1 MSDGRINVIA
11 TLDDKDYNKKLENMS
26 KGVKGLEKSF
36 DDSSKPIETLNRKM
50 LETASIIKENENSL
64 KKLNEQIS
72 KAPRN
77 STTKNTLITERDS
90 LKKIIDED
98 KGALFGYRQEVANL
112 RLNHTTLN
120 RELLNVRKQME
131 SLALAGKSNTKEYQE
146 LKAKAQQYTET
157 LKQVSQDTKKVVQE
171 TNQIPEATKK
181 SGRGFKDMFTTVAS
195 YFGVFTAITTV
206 IGLIKGAFN
215 TIVQFDSQLLNV
227 SKTTGLAGQELKNL
241 GVSLRYL
248 SEELK
253 VVSIS
258 KLTEYATVAG
268 QLGVKGTQ
276 DILAFT
282 KALAMLEITSN
293 ISGEEGGSQI
303 ARFLTL
309 TDGGVKNVADFGDE
323 VTKLGNNFAATEA
336 EIVKNSLAIAQN
348 TGVYKLGRQEA
359 LAYGTATKAIGVEAE
374 LTGATVGRTLA
385 VIDNILRTG
394 KNAQSFSKITGESVE
409 DLKAKFKTDPSDVLY
424 SFVKGLNT
432 INKSG
437 GSVVQ
442 TLNNIGIN
450 GDRDEKVLGS
460 LASNGFNVLTRAL
473 EDVGNASG
481 SMQSEFDTASGKIS
495 NSIEAVKV
503 SWENFILSVNGSQNT
518 IGEAISFWA
527 IKIAELIKYIGRLST
542 SWQELQRLAGEK
554 GYKRGFDFV
563 LGSETNADDAIK
575 ELYKVENARRSI
587 LNRQKQLE
595 KELENSYSGFGIT
608 SVKYWKGGRSKSDV
622 QEDIEKTKDL
632 IGEMNGQMAGYRKII
647 SGVVGVTEEVTN
659 KTDETVTKT
668 KEQLNAEKKLFNQ
681 KISFIEKVAKLEK
694 DINQSILSGRELELS
709 KITEKYADLTK
720 EAEKLNVSQSK
731 LNELRLREIEILDY
745 KRDTENIKSYLD
757 SAKSD
762 YAEFEEYKKKIGIE
776 NANEMYKE
784 ILDVSKSYQ
793 DLLTDEL
800 NNLSGRDLTDLE
812 KDRFN
817 VLSNLLIEYN
827 KNKSEEER
835 KQLQELFVNTMS
847 IEQKITVM
855 KEKYAKLNADLES
868 KFKDEELEK
877 RKKELEKQF
886 KNEIDGLSQNIVNS
900 VDDYA
905 NVADL
910 VAGSTR
916 KQIESQI
923 QSLTNFINSTASITE
938 VQRNTIQGMINN
950 LQLALPSA
958 NGESQQGAT
967 SSVINEFN
975 QITNEVY
982 NLNKA
987 IEDLKTQGGSNVD
1000 AFASDIAKLQ
1010 ARIDG
1015 LNSRKIDLKFE
1026 FIKAGGKD
1034 LENLGNQFIE
1044 LSQSIGGTNNVLGG
1058 FLSLIGGIARTSGSV
1073 LSSLGSIG
1081 GAFKNIKDQGGLG
1094 SIFSAGSEKGGFL
1107 GGLGSLAN
1115 SISPIVAGAT
1125 ALFNIVDGISKKQ
1138 KEEYNRFK
1146 EWQRNVYLGELEYQA
1161 LLRKRRFD
1169 LAGRTGTTA
1178 DNLKAQIAEVEKQ
1191 LPDLKKQY
1199 EDQLNELLSEGR
1211 YIVDR
1216 WREKTLVWSKTK
1228 TKWGDLLGL
1237 DYDDLEKL
1245 FEEGKI
1251 EGGTKEM
1258 FEALKKT
1265 KEELEE
1271 LGYTWEELVT
1281 QLNEYTT
1288 GTSASDLSNTFA
1300 DMFANGTNS
1309 AIEFGYALEDVI
1321 KNAII
1326 SGFKA
1331 KYIDQAMDELFN
1343 KLADF
1348 STDEDGLTQ
1357 SEIDE
1362 FNRLAQEALGGL
1374 NTQWQ
1379 QLISG
1384 LDIDFGNTEDFGS
1397 NAKDGIKRITET
1409 QADRLTG
1416 ILTGVQVDV
1425 IESRKA
1431 LQLHTN
1437 LLSSSYNELV
1447 EIQVNTRRTADSN
1460 DSIDGKMT
1468 TLINAVQ
1475 STQNFNQ
1482 SIGM

>member
-26 KGVKGLEKSF
+26 KGVKALETTTLKMTDKQIKAYERLSRTISENKEDLKTATDPTQVGLYTQRLKDAEKAMAKLVSTASKPTPIIKSNSVTSYNSQGNSIGQMQDALGSFKDRLVGEKDINNVRQLNKNIQELETNIKRTTNAGKKGF
-36 DDSSKPIETLNRKM
+36 DDMGN
-50 LETASIIKENENSL
+50 A
-64 KKLNEQIS
+64 
-72 KAPRN
+72 
-77 STTKNTLITERDS
+77 
-90 LKKIIDED
+90 
-98 KGALFGYRQEVANL
+98 
-112 RLNHTTLN
+112 
-120 RELLNVRKQME
+120 
-131 SLALAGKSNTKEYQE
+131 
-146 LKAKAQQYTET
+146 
-157 LKQVSQDTKKVVQE
+157 
-171 TNQIPEATKK
+171 IPEKK
-181 SGRGFKDMFTTVAS
+181 ASNLKNIFSQVAS

-241 GVSLRYL
+241 GVSLRGL
-248 SEELK
+248 SDELK

-336 EIVKNSLAIAQN
+336 EIVKNSLSIAQN

-359 LAYGTATKAIGVEAE
+359 LAYGTATKSIGVEAE

-424 SFVKGLNT
+424 SFVKGLND

-694 DINQSILSGRELELS
+694 DINQSILSGRELELA

-720 EAEKLNVSQSK
+720 EAEKLNVSQTK
-731 LNELRLREIEILDY
+731 LNELRLREIDILDY
-745 KRDTENIKSYLD
+745 KRDTENIKSYLEG
-757 SAKSD
+757 AKSD

-817 VLSNLLIEYN
+817 VLSKLLADYSQEQAEVNRKELLDLMARTTSEQQQILNIRSKFAEERKLLENETNEALKAERLDILKKQEDEATAIIFSSIYDRNAKERELIRDLSTYSKNQLEQRIKTNDEFLANFGNTLSDQEFFNISDENKLLKSLLGATDQLTKQKVLLEEKKRITDAILKADKTDLATKKKLLNELFGVNILLDENEDKLGKIAKGINIGVESARMLADAFAGSNDELQKAIGFAGQLANNILSGIKSGDFTSSIMSVSSFLLSGISDVFGFNKGEEEAQRAAEKRRLQEEYNKLLRDQLLIEIQLNDAYQSRVDAIKEESDALL
-827 KNKSEEER
+827 KNKEVIINRMKEILNLFNGAYGELSGVSVFDFDFRVGWKRLGLDKYFENGVELSDELLNKLEELNSKAPLKGKYKDLFEELQR
-835 KQLQELFVNTMS
+835 LRDEFGSVNEAVAQLNQELINT
-847 IEQKITVM
+847 T
-855 KEKYAKLNADLES
+855 
-868 KFKDEELEK
+868 
-877 RKKELEKQF
+877 
-886 KNEIDGLSQNIVNS
+886 
-900 VDDYA
+900 
-905 NVADL
+905 
-910 VAGSTR
+910 
-916 KQIESQI
+916 
-923 QSLTNFINSTASITE
+923 
-938 VQRNTIQGMINN
+938 
-950 LQLALPSA
+950 
-958 NGESQQGAT
+958 
-967 SSVINEFN
+967 
-975 QITNEVY
+975 
-982 NLNKA
+982 
-987 IEDLKTQGGSNVD
+987 
-1000 AFASDIAKLQ
+1000 
-1010 ARIDG
+1010 
-1015 LNSRKIDLKFE
+1015 
-1026 FIKAGGKD
+1026 
-1034 LENLGNQFIE
+1034 
-1044 LSQSIGGTNNVLGG
+1044 
-1058 FLSLIGGIARTSGSV
+1058 
-1073 LSSLGSIG
+1073 
-1081 GAFKNIKDQGGLG
+1081 
-1094 SIFSAGSEKGGFL
+1094 
-1107 GGLGSLAN
+1107 
-1115 SISPIVAGAT
+1115 
-1125 ALFNIVDGISKKQ
+1125 
-1138 KEEYNRFK
+1138 
-1146 EWQRNVYLGELEYQA
+1146 
-1161 LLRKRRFD
+1161 
-1169 LAGRTGTTA
+1169 TGTTTDALASSIIQGLA
-1178 DNLKAQIAEVEKQ
+1178 DGKRSFEDFADDIEGFLRDAILAGLSTSLFAEQI
-1191 LPDLKKQY
+1191 KKLQ
-1199 EDQLNELLSEGR
+1199 
-1211 YIVDR
+1211 
-1216 WREKTLVWSKTK
+1216 
-1228 TKWGDLLGL
+1228 
-1237 DYDDLEKL
+1237 DDLAEML
-1245 FEEGKI
+1245 
-1251 EGGTKEM
+1251 EGGLTEE
-1258 FEALKKT
+1258 EAQAFKDA
-1265 KEELEE
+1265 
-1271 LGYTWEELVT
+1271 YMAIV
-1281 QLNEYTT
+1281 NE
-1288 GTSASDLSNTFA
+1288 SKDVL
-1300 DMFANGTNS
+1300 DMIN
-1309 AIEFGYALEDVI
+1309 
-1321 KNAII
+1321 
-1326 SGFKA
+1326 
-1331 KYIDQAMDELFN
+1331 QAGI
-1343 KLADF
+1343 DF
-1348 STDEDGLTQ
+1348 SNG
-1357 SEIDE
+1357 
-1362 FNRLAQEALGGL
+1362 A
-1374 NTQWQ
+1374 
-1379 QLISG
+1379 
-1384 LDIDFGNTEDFGS
+1384 DFGS